1 MNPIPRTWN
10 TKPVM
15 LLSENVEDH
24 FRVVFLLSEN
34 VEDHFRVVFS

>member
-1 MNPIPRTWN
+1 
-10 TKPVM
+10 